1 MCHHLRAGMVDNL
14 RLHSSLVLLGTREQ
28 LFDGVDS
35 LALGSTGARAT
46 TPSTH
51 LDYGITR

>member
-1 MCHHLRAGMVDNL
+1 MRHHLRAGMVDNL

-46 TPSTH
+46 TLSTH

>member
-1 MCHHLRAGMVDNL
+1 MRHHLGAGMVDNL

-46 TPSTH
+46 TLSTH

>member
-1 MCHHLRAGMVDNL
+1 MCHHLRAGMVDKL
-14 RLHSSLVLLGTREQ
+14 RLHISLVLLGTREQ

-35 LALGSTGARAT
+35 LALGSTGARAST
-46 TPSTH
+46 LSTH